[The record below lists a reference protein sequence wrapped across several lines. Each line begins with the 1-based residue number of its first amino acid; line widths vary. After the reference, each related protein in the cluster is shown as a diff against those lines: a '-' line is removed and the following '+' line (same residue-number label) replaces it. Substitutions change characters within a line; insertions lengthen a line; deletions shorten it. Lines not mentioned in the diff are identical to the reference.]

1 MKKKVSFCRNV
12 LVLFSLLF
20 LSLSAIG
27 QSEALPDLPLQG
39 ICAHRGAMQTHP
51 ENTIAAF
58 KEAIR
63 LGVQMIEFDV
73 QLTKDDKLVIMHDA
87 KVDSTTNGSGRVRRL
102 TLDEIRNLDAGSWK
116 SEKYAGEKA
125 PTLKEVLQIMPPTIW
140 LNIHLKGNKKLG
152 IETAKLVV
160 SENRTHQAIIAC
172 KKKAAKGVQQVS
184 SKIKICNMQRLSSR
198 LKYIDRTIAKR
209 YPFIQLRKRRNN
221 EFLKRDVEYLKK
233 NGIHINYVQAN
244 EPQEIGELL
253 DLGVD
258 FIFTDDLV
266 IMVRAFDSYMALRKK

>member
-1 MKKKVSFCRNV
+1 
-12 LVLFSLLF
+12 
-20 LSLSAIG
+20 
-27 QSEALPDLPLQG
+27 
-39 ICAHRGAMQTHP
+39 
-51 ENTIAAF
+51 
-58 KEAIR
+58 
-63 LGVQMIEFDV
+63 
-73 QLTKDDKLVIMHDA
+73 
-87 KVDSTTNGSGRVRRL
+87 
-102 TLDEIRNLDAGSWK
+102 
-116 SEKYAGEKA
+116 
-125 PTLKEVLQIMPPTIW
+125 
-140 LNIHLKGNKKLG
+140 
-152 IETAKLVV
+152 
-160 SENRTHQAIIAC
+160 
-172 KKKAAKGVQQVS
+172 
-184 SKIKICNMQRLSSR
+184 MQRLSSR